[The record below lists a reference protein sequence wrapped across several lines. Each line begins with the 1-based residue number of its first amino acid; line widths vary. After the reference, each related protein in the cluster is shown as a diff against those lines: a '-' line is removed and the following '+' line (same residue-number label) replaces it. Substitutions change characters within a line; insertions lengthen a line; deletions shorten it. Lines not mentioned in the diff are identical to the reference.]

1 MSAICA
7 FCIFLFKFD
16 AIKASYKL
24 LAFLLASFGIVLICF
39 SVLCA
44 SALGTYVKCKKI
56 AVLKELSFDFEATK
70 KFDSIPIE
78 ITRKVLDKDKY
89 KAFANVVADL

>member
-1 MSAICA
+1 M
-7 FCIFLFKFD
+7 
-16 AIKASYKL
+16 
-24 LAFLLASFGIVLICF
+24 
-39 SVLCA
+39 
-44 SALGTYVKCKKI
+44 KCKKI